1 LVLKRCN
8 KCGEEFPVTTDYFTK
23 YKNSKDGFYYT
34 CKTCQSEN
42 RTKSRKKNGRKWHEN
57 ILNSIHSRAKVTNKS
72 DEIDRSFL
80 IELKNRQNGMCYWFN
95 IPIDFTMQDKLR
107 RPSIDRL
114 DNSKGYTKDNV
125 VLTTQFANLG
135 RQSES
140 VVNFRLFLEK
150 YIKNNSIE

>member
-1 LVLKRCN
+1 MELKRCT
-8 KCGEEFPVTTDYFTK
+8 KCGNEYPATLDYFTK
-23 YKNSKDGFYYT
+23 HINSKDGLRGHCKECHNKEKKFYR
-34 CKTCQSEN
+34 E
-42 RTKSRKKNGRKWHEN
+42 KNGRKWYEN
-57 ILNSIHSRAKVTNKS
+57 LLSSSRKRSIDISMPY
-72 DEIDRSFL
+72 EIDSKFM
-80 IELKNRQNGMCYWFN
+80 IELKDSQNGMCYWFN

-140 VVNFRLFLEK
+140 VVNFRLFLEN